1 MTAHVWAE
9 WTGKPASIEVMKMLT
24 AETIA
29 PLYKARYWDA
39 VRGDDLASGL
49 DWACFDWCVNS
60 VCRRPAHALQRILA
74 AKPDGKIG
82 LKTLQKIADNGP
94 VILVKKLNDGGQKFY
109 ESLRTFLTF
118 GRGWIRCNKKRSS
131 RLSL

>member
-1 MTAHVWAE
+1 
-9 WTGKPASIEVMKMLT
+9 MKILT
-24 AETIA
+24 PEMID
-29 PLYKARYWDA
+29 PLYKKRYWDA
-39 VRGDDLASGL
+39 ARGDDLADGL

-60 VCRRPAHALQRILA
+60 VSRRPAHALQRILA

-118 GRGWIRCNKKRSS
+118 GRGWTRCNKKRSS